1 MCMANRARD
10 CARYVQRLCCW
21 ATLPDGEA
29 ENRRH
34 FIAATLLQQLR
45 QDPDMTMHDWETRVQ
60 LVLLEFL
67 DHYDGGR
74 IENDE

>member
-1 MCMANRARD
+1 
-10 CARYVQRLCCW
+10 
-21 ATLPDGEA
+21 
-29 ENRRH
+29 
-34 FIAATLLQQLR
+34 
-45 QDPDMTMHDWETRVQ
+45 MHDWETRVQ